1 MVVLF
6 LQLEFCSL
14 DDIIPF
20 NKHMDPFQ
28 VFLIV
33 VAVIILGYFSIVFG
47 GSLYVLIFRK
57 SLSIYLPVHEKIR
70 LSQRNI
76 LEQEFSFIKSCLLQ
90 QQILSTG

>member
-6 LQLEFCSL
+6 FFKLEFCSL

-33 VAVIILGYFSIVFG
+33 VAVIILGYFSIVFC
-47 GSLYVLIFRK
+47 GSL
-57 SLSIYLPVHEKIR
+57 
-70 LSQRNI
+70 
-76 LEQEFSFIKSCLLQ
+76 SF
-90 QQILSTG
+90 

>member
-47 GSLYVLIFRK
+47 GSCTF
-57 SLSIYLPVHEKIR
+57 
-70 LSQRNI
+70 
-76 LEQEFSFIKSCLLQ
+76 
-90 QQILSTG
+90 

>member
-33 VAVIILGYFSIVFG
+33 VAVIILDFFHRVWWVF
-47 GSLYVLIFRK
+47 VRF
-57 SLSIYLPVHEKIR
+57 
-70 LSQRNI
+70 NF
-76 LEQEFSFIKSCLLQ
+76 QEVA
-90 QQILSTG
+90 

>member
-6 LQLEFCSL
+6 YNCSL

-57 SLSIYLPVHEKIR
+57 SFIYCCLFMKKSGF
-70 LSQRNI
+70 LQRNI
-76 LEQEFSFIKSCLLQ
+76 LEQEFSFKK
-90 QQILSTG
+90 LSLNSSKF

>member
-1 MVVLF
+1 
-6 LQLEFCSL
+6 
-14 DDIIPF
+14 
-20 NKHMDPFQ
+20 MDPFQ

-57 SLSIYLPVHEKIR
+57 SLSIYCCLFMKNQA
-70 LSQRNI
+70 LQRNI
-76 LEQEFSFIKSCLLQ
+76 LEQEFSFYQKLSFKQ

>member
-6 LQLEFCSL
+6 LKLEFCSL

-33 VAVIILGYFSIVFG
+33 VAFIILGYFSIVFG
-47 GSLYVLIFRK
+47 GLCRFNFQVALH
-57 SLSIYLPVHEKIR
+57 LLPVHEKKNQ

-76 LEQEFSFIKSCLLQ
+76 LEQVFFYQKLSFKQ